1 MGGVLEGRRFMSGRD
16 IEEFIKNA
24 RRLLKYATKPGRQ
37 EIYQI
42 SKIIFLSII
51 SIGIL
56 GFILKMIFNTIIGG

>member
-1 MGGVLEGRRFMSGRD
+1 MSGRN

-37 EIYQI
+37 EIYQV

-51 SIGIL
+51 GIGVI
-56 GFILKMIFNTIIGG
+56 GFILKLIFNTIIGG